1 MNPMNSEQ
9 TINPVRSNP
18 AKRDAD
24 AFSHRTSNGVKT
36 MRDVL
41 IEEIYKKMSQN
52 DRVFFLSADFGA
64 PALDKLRKDFS
75 DRFINVGIAEQ
86 NLINV
91 ATGLALENYIVY
103 AYAIAPFLTM
113 RAYEQIRLNLSVS
126 SQIKPVNVNLIGVG
140 AGVSYDVAG
149 PTHHCLEDLTLMRL
163 LPNMTVFSPSDW
175 KLVENFIDY
184 SIDKKMPKYLRL
196 DGKPVPGIYENIND
210 LNIEKGFY
218 ELLKG
223 EKICLVSTGYLTHR
237 ALAVANELGN
247 VGVVDVFL
255 LKPLNEELLF
265 DCIKKYD
272 YIITIEEGFI
282 NSGGLDSLV
291 SKILY
296 DHNSSIKLKRM
307 GFKDKYVFDLGKRD
321 YLHEL
326 NNLDEKSIIKTI
338 KEFSV

>member
-1 MNPMNSEQ
+1 MEP
-9 TINPVRSNP
+9 T
-18 AKRDAD
+18 
-24 AFSHRTSNGVKT
+24 VKT

-41 IEEIYKKMSQN
+41 IEGIYKKMSQN
-52 DRVFFLSADFGA
+52 DRIFFLSADFGA
-64 PALDKLRKDFS
+64 PALDKLRKDFG

-126 SQIKPVNVNLIGVG
+126 SQIKPVNVNLVGVG

-149 PTHHCLEDLTLMRL
+149 PTHHCLEDISIMRI

-175 KLVENFIDY
+175 KLVESFIDY
-184 SIDKKMPKYLRL
+184 SIDKKTPKYLRL
-196 DGKPVPGIYENIND
+196 DGKPVIGIYENIND
-210 LNIEKGFY
+210 LDIEKGFY
-218 ELLKG
+218 ELLNPLAG
-223 EKICLVSTGYLTHR
+223 GRKICLVSTGYLTHR
-237 ALAVANELGN
+237 ALAVANQLRN
-247 VGVVDVFL
+247 VGVIDVFL

-265 DCIKKYD
+265 DSIKKYD
-272 YIITIEEGFI
+272 YIISLEEGFI

-296 DHNSSIKLKRM
+296 DHESNIKLKRM
-307 GFKDKYVFDLGKRD
+307 GFKDKYVFDLGRRD

-326 NNLDEKSIIKTI
+326 NNLDEKSIIKAV
-338 KEFSV
+338 KEFSI